1 MCSVSSPDRRR
12 RRQGHCGCLPRGD
25 GFMTIRGIHPFLIM
39 GTYWTPCA
47 LHRLCTRPMSK
58 QKSYFSVA
66 GRPAVRRTGDR
77 HGPRMSLLS
86 AYQGNP
92 AGLSYGTTM
101 GDITGQ
107 CSMEPW
113 HVNCAIRCSGTT
125 VEPCRL
131 HRVRGCQVWLPRAVH
146 AQWAEV
152 RTLHFFPG
160 RGCTHSAHHSEP
172 V

>member
-1 MCSVSSPDRRR
+1 
-12 RRQGHCGCLPRGD
+12 
-25 GFMTIRGIHPFLIM
+25 MTIRGIHPFLIM

-77 HGPRMSLLS
+77 HGPRLSLLS

-101 GDITGQ
+101 GDIHR
-107 CSMEPW
+107 P
-113 HVNCAIRCSGTT
+113 VFYGT
-125 VEPCRL
+125 L
-131 HRVRGCQVWLPRAVH
+131 GCEL
-146 AQWAEV
+146 
-152 RTLHFFPG
+152 
-160 RGCTHSAHHSEP
+160 CN
-172 V
+172 

>member
-1 MCSVSSPDRRR
+1 
-12 RRQGHCGCLPRGD
+12 
-25 GFMTIRGIHPFLIM
+25 MTIRGIHPFLIM

-77 HGPRMSLLS
+77 HGPRLSLLS

-101 GDITGQ
+101 GDIHR
-107 CSMEPW
+107 P
-113 HVNCAIRCSGTT
+113 VFYGTLAC
-125 VEPCRL
+125 EMCN
-131 HRVRGCQVWLPRAVH
+131 
-146 AQWAEV
+146 
-152 RTLHFFPG
+152 
-160 RGCTHSAHHSEP
+160 
-172 V
+172 